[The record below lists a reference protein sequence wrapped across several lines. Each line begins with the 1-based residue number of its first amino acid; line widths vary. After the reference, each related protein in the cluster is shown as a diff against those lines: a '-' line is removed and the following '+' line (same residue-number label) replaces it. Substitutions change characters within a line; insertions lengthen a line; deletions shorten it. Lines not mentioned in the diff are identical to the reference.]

1 MTSTWLRGAGGVL
14 EIIGVLTIVFE
25 LRGIRK
31 VYPREGRGFLGR
43 LWDRMPWRKRE
54 VKAVAAGAAIGVGTA
69 FGADVQTWS
78 DAWDTPRKIDEL
90 RDRIERLRERTDD
103 TAKEIREEAAQDRRK
118 TAERLDGVTAELHDL
133 DVKLG
138 ELTRG
143 STRIRGWGVLPLVVG
158 IVLTTWPTEIAGW
171 FGAS

>member
-14 EIIGVLTIVFE
+14 EIIGVLTIAFE

-31 VYPREGRGFLGR
+31 LYPREGRGFLGR

-54 VKAVAAGAAIGVGTA
+54 VKAVAAGGAIGVGTA

-78 DAWDTPRKIDEL
+78 DAWDSPRKIDEL
-90 RDRIERLRERTDD
+90 RDRIERLRERTDEAD
-103 TAKEIREEAAQDRRK
+103 KQIREQADRDRREF
-118 TAERLDGVTAELHDL
+118 AEQLDGVSTELRDL
-133 DVKLG
+133 DAKVGKL
-138 ELTRG
+138 TKG
-143 STRIRGWGVLPLVVG
+143 SIRIRGWGVLPLILG